1 MLRTLLIFHLLAPQ
15 LEFVAAGAAAAAR
28 TASVPNPGA
37 GNEAPLLSLEDL
49 DSPDNS
55 TSSVF
60 AIPDA
65 LKSKAGGRWGK
76 KGRRKPAAASPE
88 AEFKFKSNA
97 EWWKDPL
104 SHFDDKGN
112 EITGKAKAPAGRVNP
127 LAIVAPALGKVATT
141 IVQHPVIFAASA
153 AVIVFSQLDDNT
165 HQQMLSGVRRFKEKV
180 VSSIRSRGGA
190 HADEASES
198 IESSP
203 PVTSTKASQNASRS
217 GIFGSKKNKV
227 DSETVQMQTE
237 AEMRGLLARAISAEK
252 EQQNAEQKHDIL
264 QSQLKQTKRE
274 LDKVLSSNADLHAH
288 LQATQRVSAD
298 VQLLNDKID
307 KLAIYIGRQM
317 QAMQANGASTGTG
330 QRNIPRYGR

>member
-1 MLRTLLIFHLLAPQ
+1 MLRTLLIIHLLAPQ
-15 LEFVAAGAAAAAR
+15 LEFVAAGAAAAR
-28 TASVPNPGA
+28 TAGASVPGA

-49 DSPDNS
+49 DSSDNS

-65 LKSKAGGRWGK
+65 LKSKAGRWGK
-76 KGRRKPAAASPE
+76 QGRRKAAASPE

-112 EITGKAKAPAGRVNP
+112 EITGKSKAPAGRVNP
-127 LAIVAPALGKVATT
+127 LAIVAPAMGKVAAT
-141 IVQHPVIFAASA
+141 IVQHPAVFAAVA
-153 AVIVFSQLDDNT
+153 IIVFSQLDNST

-180 VSSIRSRGGA
+180 VSSIRSRGAA
-190 HADEASES
+190 HAREPSES
-198 IESSP
+198 IDSSP
-203 PVTSTKASQNASRS
+203 PVTSTKASRNASRS
-217 GIFGSKKNKV
+217 GIFGSKKV

-252 EQQNAEQKHDIL
+252 EQQNAEQKHGIL

-317 QAMQANGASTGTG
+317 QAMHANGGSTGTG

>member
-1 MLRTLLIFHLLAPQ
+1 MLRTLLIIHLLAPQ
-15 LEFVAAGAAAAAR
+15 LEFVAAGAAAAR
-28 TASVPNPGA
+28 TAGASVPGA

-65 LKSKAGGRWGK
+65 LKSKAGRWGK
-76 KGRRKPAAASPE
+76 QGRRKPAASPE

-112 EITGKAKAPAGRVNP
+112 EITGKSKAPVGRVNP
-127 LAIVAPALGKVATT
+127 LAIVVPALGKVAAT

-153 AVIVFSQLDDNT
+153 AIIVFSQLDN
-165 HQQMLSGVRRFKEKV
+165 QQMLSGVRRFKEKV
-180 VSSIRSRGGA
+180 VSSISSRGA
-190 HADEASES
+190 ARSDETSES

-203 PVTSTKASQNASRS
+203 PVTSTKASRNASRS
-217 GIFGSKKNKV
+217 GIFGSKTKKV
-227 DSETVQMQTE
+227 DSETLQMQTE

-252 EQQNAEQKHDIL
+252 EQQNAEQKHGIL
-264 QSQLKQTKRE
+264 QSQLKQTNRE

-317 QAMQANGASTGTG
+317 QAMHANGGSTGTG

>member
-1 MLRTLLIFHLLAPQ
+1 MLRTLLIIHLLAPQ
-15 LEFVAAGAAAAAR
+15 LEFVAAGAAAAR
-28 TASVPNPGA
+28 TAGASVPGA

-49 DSPDNS
+49 DSSDNS

-65 LKSKAGGRWGK
+65 LKSKAGRWGQQ
-76 KGRRKPAAASPE
+76 GRRKAAASPE

-112 EITGKAKAPAGRVNP
+112 EITGKSKAPAGRVNP
-127 LAIVAPALGKVATT
+127 LAIVAPAMGKVAAT

-153 AVIVFSQLDDNT
+153 AILLFSQLDNST

-180 VSSIRSRGGA
+180 VSSIRSRGAA
-190 HADEASES
+190 HAREPSES
-198 IESSP
+198 IDSSP
-203 PVTSTKASQNASRS
+203 PVTSTKASRNASRS
-217 GIFGSKKNKV
+217 GIFGSKKV

-274 LDKVLSSNADLHAH
+274 LDKVLSSNADLHTH
-288 LQATQRVSAD
+288 LLATQRVSAD

-317 QAMQANGASTGTG
+317 QAMHANGGSTGAG

>member
-1 MLRTLLIFHLLAPQ
+1 MLRTLLIIHLLAPQ
-15 LEFVAAGAAAAAR
+15 LEFVAAGATAAR
-28 TASVPNPGA
+28 TAGASVPGA

-65 LKSKAGGRWGK
+65 LKSKAGRWGK
-76 KGRRKPAAASPE
+76 QGRRKPAASPE

-112 EITGKAKAPAGRVNP
+112 EITGKSKAPAGRVNP
-127 LAIVAPALGKVATT
+127 LAIVAPAMGKVAAT
-141 IVQHPVIFAASA
+141 IVQHPVIFAASVA
-153 AVIVFSQLDDNT
+153 IIVFSQLDNNT
-165 HQQMLSGVRRFKEKV
+165 YQQMHSGVRRFKEKV
-180 VSSIRSRGGA
+180 VSSIRFRGAA
-190 HADEASES
+190 HAREPSES
-198 IESSP
+198 IDSSP
-203 PVTSTKASQNASRS
+203 PVTSTKASRNASRS
-217 GIFGSKKNKV
+217 GIFGSKTKKV

-264 QSQLKQTKRE
+264 QSQLKQTNRE

-317 QAMQANGASTGTG
+317 QAMHANGGSNGTG

>member
-1 MLRTLLIFHLLAPQ
+1 MLRTLLIIHLLAPQ
-15 LEFVAAGAAAAAR
+15 LEFVAAGAAAAR
-28 TASVPNPGA
+28 TAGASVPGA

-49 DSPDNS
+49 DSTDNS

-65 LKSKAGGRWGK
+65 LKSKAGRWGQQ
-76 KGRRKPAAASPE
+76 GRRKPAASPE

-112 EITGKAKAPAGRVNP
+112 EITGKSKAPAGRVNP
-127 LAIVAPALGKVATT
+127 LAIVAPAMGKVAAT

-153 AVIVFSQLDDNT
+153 AILLFSQLDNST

-180 VSSIRSRGGA
+180 VSSIRFRGAA
-190 HADEASES
+190 HAREPSES
-198 IESSP
+198 IDSSP
-203 PVTSTKASQNASRS
+203 PVTSTKASRNASRS
-217 GIFGSKKNKV
+217 GIFGSKKV

-252 EQQNAEQKHDIL
+252 EQQNAEQKHGIL

-317 QAMQANGASTGTG
+317 QAMHANGGSTGTG

>member
-1 MLRTLLIFHLLAPQ
+1 MLRTLLIIHLLAPQ
-15 LEFVAAGAAAAAR
+15 LEFVAAGAAAAR
-28 TASVPNPGA
+28 TAGASVPGA

-65 LKSKAGGRWGK
+65 LKSKAGRWGK
-76 KGRRKPAAASPE
+76 QGRRKPAASPE

-112 EITGKAKAPAGRVNP
+112 EITGKSKAPAGRVNP
-127 LAIVAPALGKVATT
+127 LAIVAPAMGKVAAT
-141 IVQHPVIFAASA
+141 IVQHPVIFAASVA
-153 AVIVFSQLDDNT
+153 IIVFSQLDNST
-165 HQQMLSGVRRFKEKV
+165 YQQMLSGVRRFKEKV
-180 VSSIRSRGGA
+180 VSSIRSRGAA
-190 HADEASES
+190 HALEPSES
-198 IESSP
+198 IESSS
-203 PVTSTKASQNASRS
+203 PVTSTKASRNASRS
-217 GIFGSKKNKV
+217 GIFGSKTKTKKV
-227 DSETVQMQTE
+227 DSETLQMQTE

-264 QSQLKQTKRE
+264 QSQLKQTARE

-317 QAMQANGASTGTG
+317 QAMHANGGSTGTG

>member
-1 MLRTLLIFHLLAPQ
+1 MLRTLLIIHLAPQ
-15 LEFVAAGAAAAAR
+15 LEFVAAGAAAAR
-28 TASVPNPGA
+28 TAGASVPGA

-49 DSPDNS
+49 DSSDNS

-65 LKSKAGGRWGK
+65 LKSKAGRWGK
-76 KGRRKPAAASPE
+76 QGRRKAAASPE

-112 EITGKAKAPAGRVNP
+112 EITGKSKAPAGRVNP
-127 LAIVAPALGKVATT
+127 LAIVAPAMGKVAAT
-141 IVQHPVIFAASA
+141 IVQHPVIFAASVA
-153 AVIVFSQLDDNT
+153 IIVFSQLDNST

-180 VSSIRSRGGA
+180 VSSIRSRGAA
-190 HADEASES
+190 HAREPSES
-198 IESSP
+198 IDSSP
-203 PVTSTKASQNASRS
+203 PVTSTKASRNASRS
-217 GIFGSKKNKV
+217 GIFGSKKV

-264 QSQLKQTKRE
+264 QCQLKQTKRE

-288 LQATQRVSAD
+288 LAATQRVSAD

-317 QAMQANGASTGTG
+317 QAMHANGGSTGTG

>member
-1 MLRTLLIFHLLAPQ
+1 MLRTLLIIHLLAPQ
-15 LEFVAAGAAAAAR
+15 LEFVAAGAAAAR
-28 TASVPNPGA
+28 TAGASVPGA

-49 DSPDNS
+49 DSSDNS

-65 LKSKAGGRWGK
+65 LKSKAGRWGQQ
-76 KGRRKPAAASPE
+76 GRRKPAASPE

-112 EITGKAKAPAGRVNP
+112 EITGKSKAPAGRVNP
-127 LAIVAPALGKVATT
+127 LAIVAPAMGKVAAT
-141 IVQHPVIFAASA
+141 IVQHPVIFAASVA
-153 AVIVFSQLDDNT
+153 IIVFSQLDNST

-180 VSSIRSRGGA
+180 VSSIRSRGAA
-190 HADEASES
+190 HAREPSES
-198 IESSP
+198 IDSSP
-203 PVTSTKASQNASRS
+203 PVTSTKASRNASRS
-217 GIFGSKKNKV
+217 GIFGSKKV

-274 LDKVLSSNADLHAH
+274 LDKVLSSNADLHTH
-288 LQATQRVSAD
+288 LLATQRVSAD

-317 QAMQANGASTGTG
+317 QAMHANGGSTGTG

>member
-1 MLRTLLIFHLLAPQ
+1 MLRTLLIIHLLAPQ
-15 LEFVAAGAAAAAR
+15 LEFVAAGAAAAR
-28 TASVPNPGA
+28 TAGASVPGA

-65 LKSKAGGRWGK
+65 LKSKAGRWGK
-76 KGRRKPAAASPE
+76 QGRRKPAASPE

-112 EITGKAKAPAGRVNP
+112 EITGKSKAPAGRVNP

-153 AVIVFSQLDDNT
+153 AIIVFSQLDN
-165 HQQMLSGVRRFKEKV
+165 QQMLSGVRRFKEKV
-180 VSSIRSRGGA
+180 VSSISSRGA
-190 HADEASES
+190 ARSDETSES
-198 IESSP
+198 IESSS
-203 PVTSTKASQNASRS
+203 PVTSTKASRNASRS
-217 GIFGSKKNKV
+217 GIFGSKTKKV

-264 QSQLKQTKRE
+264 QSQLKQTTRE

-317 QAMQANGASTGTG
+317 QAMHANGGSTGTG

>member
-1 MLRTLLIFHLLAPQ
+1 MLRTLLIIHLLAPQ
-15 LEFVAAGAAAAAR
+15 LEFVAAGAAAAR
-28 TASVPNPGA
+28 TAGASVPGA

-65 LKSKAGGRWGK
+65 LKSKACRWGK
-76 KGRRKPAAASPE
+76 QGRRKPAASPE

-112 EITGKAKAPAGRVNP
+112 EITGKSKAPAGRVNP

-153 AVIVFSQLDDNT
+153 AIIVFSQLDN
-165 HQQMLSGVRRFKEKV
+165 QQMLSGVRRFKEKV
-180 VSSIRSRGGA
+180 VSSISSRGA
-190 HADEASES
+190 ARSDETSES

-203 PVTSTKASQNASRS
+203 PVTSTKASRNASRS
-217 GIFGSKKNKV
+217 GIFGSKTKKV
-227 DSETVQMQTE
+227 DSETLQMQTE

-264 QSQLKQTKRE
+264 QSQLKQTTRE

-317 QAMQANGASTGTG
+317 QAMHANGGSTGTG
-330 QRNIPRYGR
+330 QRNISRYGR

>member
-1 MLRTLLIFHLLAPQ
+1 MLRTLLIIHLLAPQ
-15 LEFVAAGAAAAAR
+15 LEFVAAGAAAAR
-28 TASVPNPGA
+28 TAGASVPGA

-65 LKSKAGGRWGK
+65 LKSKAGRWGK
-76 KGRRKPAAASPE
+76 QGRRKPAASPE

-112 EITGKAKAPAGRVNP
+112 EITGKSKAPAGRVNP
-127 LAIVAPALGKVATT
+127 LAIVAPAMGKVAAT

-153 AVIVFSQLDDNT
+153 AILLFSQLDNST

-180 VSSIRSRGGA
+180 VSSIRSRGAA
-190 HADEASES
+190 HAREPSES
-198 IESSP
+198 IDSSP
-203 PVTSTKASQNASRS
+203 PVTSTKASRNASRS
-217 GIFGSKKNKV
+217 GIFGSKKV

-317 QAMQANGASTGTG
+317 QAMHANGGSTGTG